1 MTTTTAIEAQGR
13 NWRPVDTLGIRVKL
27 TRMSLGLS
35 QQEAADAIGIT
46 AREWQ
51 SLEEGRAARRLDVK
65 IKRIANAWGVDR
77 ARW

>member
-27 TRMSLGLS
+27 TRMSLGIS

-51 SLEEGRAARRLDVK
+51 SLEEGRAARRDETAMVAALATLDM
-65 IKRIANAWGVDR
+65 AS
-77 ARW
+77 